1 MGKTTLVEIDGEKLE
16 RLISKRGLSLREASE
31 EIGYSR
37 WFLSNCKSRGV
48 INKSALIG
56 LQSKL
61 NVTYEDLKKEEPE
74 IIKVLKEEPK
84 AEETGI
90 DYERLWKVIY
100 TATKKAM
107 EEVFEHE

>member
-16 RLISKRGLSLREASE
+16 KVVTKRGLSLREASE

-61 NVTYEDLKKEEPE
+61 NVSYEDLKKEEPE
-74 IIKVLKEEPK
+74 IIKALKEEPK
-84 AEETGI
+84 EEAGI

-107 EEVFEHE
+107 EEVFNHE